1 MAGGAD
7 DAIAALDALMQR
19 MAAATQTIVEKGAQ
33 VIVANA
39 QAAAPVRTGTL
50 RRSIFADP
58 VQRTSALTW
67 MTQVA
72 PHVIYGRIQELGG
85 TIVPTRARMLSW
97 TGPNGRRVFAHSVTL
112 HGQFYLTRGYQ
123 QSIDRIEQIASEE
136 WGRAIRG

>member
-7 DAIAALDALMQR
+7 EAIAALDALLQR
-19 MAAATQTIVEKGAQ
+19 MVAATETIVEKGAQ

-39 QAAAPVRTGTL
+39 QNLAPVRRGDL

-58 VQRTSALTW
+58 VRRTSALTW

-85 TIVPTRARMLSW
+85 TIVPVRARMLSW
-97 TGPNGRRVFAHSVTL
+97 VGPSGRRVFAHSVTL
-112 HGQFYLTRGYQ
+112 HGQFYLSRGFE
-123 QSIDRIEQIASEE
+123 QSKDRISQIASEE

>member
-1 MAGGAD
+1 MAGAD
-7 DAIAALDALMQR
+7 DAIAALDALLQR
-19 MAAATQTIVEKGAQ
+19 MSAATENIVARGAQ

-39 QAAAPVRTGTL
+39 QQNAPVRSGTL

-85 TIVPTRARMLSW
+85 TIVPKRARMLSW
-97 TGPNGRRVFAHSVTL
+97 IGPSGRRVFAHSVTL

-123 QSIDRIEQIASEE
+123 QSLDRIQQIASDE
-136 WGRAIRG
+136 WGQAIRG